1 MRTFLSILA
10 GFSAWTILWCT
21 SNFAA
26 ASLSPRSFGAD
37 GSVHH
42 APMLAAF
49 LILSLGFSLVAGFV
63 TARLAEDR
71 AWRAASILAAIQLAV
86 GGFVQA
92 QYWELMPLWYHLP
105 FLAML
110 VPGIL
115 AGARFGARSSAPALA
130 PA

>member
-10 GFSAWTILWCT
+10 GFSAWTVLWCS

-26 ASLSPRSFGAD
+26 ASLSPGSFGTD

-42 APMLAAF
+42 APLLVSF
-49 LILSLGFSLVAGFV
+49 LVLSLGFSLIAGFL
-63 TARLAEDR
+63 TARLAKDR
-71 AWRAASILAAIQLAV
+71 AWRAASILAGIQLAV
-86 GGFVQA
+86 GCFVQA

-115 AGARFGARSSAPALA
+115 AGARVAVPSAAPQLA